1 MKCLATVSFP
11 QDVQHQ
17 KYQGVVWDIAIYRVP
32 SNTGKWRFG
41 WEFPNLNMW
50 CLASCEGGDNRQPS
64 VKMPSLTAVFSDTS
78 AVFGGTFTEAASGDF
93 KGLSAGWGL
102 FLLPRTP
109 KKNHRPSL
117 MTKKRALSTNFG
129 LEARNY
135 CPLCLTALHFWIL
148 FFGKS
153 IFVHHIIAKAS
164 RSAWR
169 RFTLRTKWEYRGGLG
184 ERGWNKH
191 QRSIL
196 WEVGCHKWPFC
207 SLYTT
212 RQFWP
217 GACLILRRSWW
228 GTATKHCC
236 MGCFCLLKKVI
247 HRAFFEL
254 CLAIFQWSRMT
265 NIWKEPVKTCCRRPL
280 LYAILYF
287 YESQPVR
294 QAKFPPLR
302 TKWE

>member
-1 MKCLATVSFP
+1 
-11 QDVQHQ
+11 
-17 KYQGVVWDIAIYRVP
+17 
-32 SNTGKWRFG
+32 
-41 WEFPNLNMW
+41 
-50 CLASCEGGDNRQPS
+50 
-64 VKMPSLTAVFSDTS
+64 
-78 AVFGGTFTEAASGDF
+78 
-93 KGLSAGWGL
+93 
-102 FLLPRTP
+102 
-109 KKNHRPSL
+109 

-129 LEARNY
+129 LHHFFWFKSPSSLMLLQLLIGVRSGWWSLLLTCSWLDLFFNVGDDCIEARNY

-148 FFGKS
+148 FLGKS
-153 IFVHHIIAKAS
+153 ILVHHIIAKAS

-169 RFTLRTKWEYRGGLG
+169 SSTLRTKWEYRGGVG

-217 GACLILRRSWW
+217 GTCLILLRSWW

-247 HRAFFEL
+247 HRVFFLAMFSYFPMVSNDKHLKGMLPAAFAVCNSVFLRKPAGTRGEVPL
-254 CLAIFQWSRMT
+254 SERSENKTGCTCHTDLAGLRS
-265 NIWKEPVKTCCRRPL
+265 
-280 LYAILYF
+280 
-287 YESQPVR
+287 
-294 QAKFPPLR
+294 PPR
-302 TKWE
+302 